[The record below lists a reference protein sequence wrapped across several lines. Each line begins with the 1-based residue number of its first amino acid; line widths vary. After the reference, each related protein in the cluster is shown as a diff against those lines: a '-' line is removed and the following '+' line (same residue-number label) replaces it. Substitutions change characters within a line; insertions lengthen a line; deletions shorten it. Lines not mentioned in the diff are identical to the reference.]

1 LDLAEGIFEV
11 SKVDLVV
18 ENGGVALVGAPASNI
33 SFAEIIRRSPQA
45 PKLIEPPSIEATHNF
60 NAPKITYAWGT
71 HVVALEVDAETGH
84 VEILKY
90 ALSHDCGRVIN
101 PMIVE
106 GQIHGGIA
114 CGIGNALLEQHV
126 YDDNGQLSTGSF
138 MDYAMPGA
146 VDVPDMVIVHQET
159 PSKLNPLGV
168 KGVGEAGTIP
178 VPAVIANAVED
189 ALAPL
194 EIPIRQYPLTPAT
207 IWQLIN
213 RGVAA

>member
-1 LDLAEGIFEV
+1 M
-11 SKVDLVV
+11 V

-33 SFAEIIRRSPQA
+33 GFAEILRRSSRA
-45 PKLIEPPSIEATHNF
+45 ANLTTPPSLEATHNF
-60 NAPKITYAWGT
+60 NAPKITYACGT
-71 HVVALEVDAETGH
+71 HVVALEVDAETGS
-84 VEILKY
+84 VEIFKY

-126 YDDNGQLSTGSF
+126 YDDSGQLSTGSF
-138 MDYAMPGA
+138 MDYAMPSA

-159 PSKLNPLGV
+159 PSKLNPLGI

-194 EIPIRQYPLTPAT
+194 QIPIKRYPLTPST

-213 RGVAA
+213 QGAAT